1 MGTSARQKVPFVLTR
16 FQASVAPRPENSDW
30 DEKDALDIQIT
41 ILIRPREKSFPFLI
55 GHIFN
60 KLISPSTGEKTL

>member
-41 ILIRPREKSFPFLI
+41 ILIRPREKSFPF
-55 GHIFN
+55 
-60 KLISPSTGEKTL
+60 